1 MRLKIAIALFLIM
14 VVLFGVIVCGAL
26 CILAAIESWQL
37 EIPFADS
44 WLGYW
49 SRLWPILVVMW
60 VILYVVALRITI
72 KGVEAKDV

>member
-26 CILAAIESWQL
+26 CILAAIESWQFG
-37 EIPFADS
+37 ISFTDS

-49 SRLWPILVVMW
+49 SRLWPMLVAMW
-60 VILYVVALRITI
+60 AILYAVALWTTI
-72 KGVEAKDV
+72 KQVEAKDV

>member
-26 CILAAIESWQL
+26 GILAVIESWQFG
-37 EIPFADS
+37 ISFTDS

-49 SRLWPILVVMW
+49 SRLWPMLVAMW
-60 VILYVVALRITI
+60 VILYAVALWTTI
-72 KGVEAKDV
+72 KQVEAKDV